1 MQDKVKNNFWIWLGY
16 GLIFLVFMMAGG
28 LRDDTA
34 SVLCCSGIFLLV
46 IGYYIKGQEKRR
58 RVFVIQNPIY
68 RPSPTQVTPPPLL
81 VPKQPS
87 PRSVVVAQPTSSE
100 AISSNEN
107 KVDWEEKARNLEIA
121 RDWEKAAEAYQKA
134 GLYSEAGRIRKDH
147 LEKDDSQVKIHVDRI
162 GHNIQDSVYMEESD
176 KK

>member
-16 GLIFLVFMMAGG
+16 FLILIAFLVPFG
-28 LRDDTA
+28 DDELA
-34 SVLCCSGIFLLV
+34 ICCFSGIFILF
-46 IGYYIKGQEKRR
+46 IGYYIKGQEKSRR
-58 RVFVIQNPIY
+58 IFVIQNPIY
-68 RPSPTQVTPPPLL
+68 RPSPMQATSLPAVQ
-81 VPKQPS
+81 KQPS
-87 PRSVVVAQPTSSE
+87 PPSVVIAQPNPSE

-107 KVDWEEKARNLEIA
+107 KVNWEERARNLEIA

-147 LEKDDSQVKIHVDRI
+147 LEKEDSQVKIHVDRI

>member
-1 MQDKVKNNFWIWLGY
+1 MQDKVKNNFWIWLG
-16 GLIFLVFMMAGG
+16 LIFLFFAVMIPS
-28 LRDDTA
+28 DDE
-34 SVLCCSGIFLLV
+34 SIFLCCSGTFILL
-46 IGYYIKGQEKRR
+46 IGCYIKSQEKKK

-68 RPSPTQVTPPPLL
+68 RPSPMQIPVTPA
-81 VPKQPS
+81 VQKKPS
-87 PRSVVVAQPTSSE
+87 PPSVVIAPPTPSE
-100 AISSNEN
+100 TISSNEN

-147 LEKDDSQVKIHVDRI
+147 LEKEDSQVKIHVDRI

>member
-1 MQDKVKNNFWIWLGY
+1 MWL
-16 GLIFLVFMMAGG
+16 
-28 LRDDTA
+28 
-34 SVLCCSGIFLLV
+34 
-46 IGYYIKGQEKRR
+46 
-58 RVFVIQNPIY
+58 
-68 RPSPTQVTPPPLL
+68 SPNQL
-81 VPKQPS
+81 
-87 PRSVVVAQPTSSE
+87 SE

>member
-16 GLIFLVFMMAGG
+16 FLILIAFLVPFG
-28 LRDDTA
+28 DDELA
-34 SVLCCSGIFLLV
+34 ICCFSGIFILF

-68 RPSPTQVTPPPLL
+68 RPSPIQVAPTPA
-81 VPKQPS
+81 VQNQPS
-87 PRSVVVAQPTSSE
+87 PPSVVIAQPNPSE

-107 KVDWEEKARNLEIA
+107 KVNWEERARNLEIA

-147 LEKDDSQVKIHVDRI
+147 LEKEDSQVKIHVDRI